1 MGSRKSDGYGLVA
14 SSQFISQNRHLS
26 RILLYLMARF
36 SMNITKI
43 GNGGTHQY
51 CPLRMPYARS
61 DRLTKGIDHLQKRP
75 YRLSCSTHSIQSLA

>member
-1 MGSRKSDGYGLVA
+1 
-14 SSQFISQNRHLS
+14 
-26 RILLYLMARF
+26 
-36 SMNITKI
+36 MNITKI

-61 DRLTKGIDHLQKRP
+61 DRLTKGIDHLQKHL